1 MAKSIAVAGKGGTGK
16 STIAALIISRM
27 INTGKKPVLAIDADP
42 DCNLGTL
49 LGLETVKSIGELREE
64 VRAEIKNFPPGMT
77 KASYVEAG
85 LHEIIAE
92 TKGFDL
98 ITMGRGEGSGCYCYL
113 NSLIKKF
120 SDDLTPTYPWMVMD
134 NEAGLEHI
142 SRRTS
147 ANIDLFLI
155 IVTDNPLS
163 LNSAEKIK
171 ELTDTLKPRIE
182 NTYAVT
188 NMLEGKKLNRVMER
202 LKKINIPV
210 LCSMPYDSELD
221 EAIFNGDSLFQFH
234 SSPVFE
240 QIDIILDKL
249 GGKDGNT

>member
-1 MAKSIAVAGKGGTGK
+1 
-16 STIAALIISRM
+16 
-27 INTGKKPVLAIDADP
+27 
-42 DCNLGTL
+42 
-49 LGLETVKSIGELREE
+49 
-64 VRAEIKNFPPGMT
+64 MT

-188 NMLEGKKLNRVMER
+188 NMLQGEKLNRVMER
-202 LKKINIPV
+202 LKKIGIPV

>member
-27 INTGKKPVLAIDADP
+27 LKTGKKPVLAIDADP
-42 DCNLGTL
+42 DSNLGTL

-64 VRAEIKNFPPGMT
+64 VRAEIKNFAPGMT

-92 TKGFDL
+92 ASGFDL

-163 LNSAEKIK
+163 LHSAEKIK
-171 ELTDTLKPRIE
+171 QLTDTLQPRID

-188 NMLEGKKLNRVMER
+188 NMLEGNKLKRVMER
-202 LKKINIPV
+202 LEKIDVPV
-210 LCSMPYDSELD
+210 LCSMPYDENLD
-221 EAIFNGDSLFQFH
+221 EAIFNGETLLQFDA
-234 SSPVFE
+234 SPVFK

-249 GGKDGNT
+249 GGQDGNS